1 VQAEVR
7 KNLDAGI
14 KLVGPECAIPLQ
26 TSIENLKAI
35 PAAVDDWAREHRN

>member
-1 VQAEVR
+1 MR

-26 TSIENLKAI
+26 TPLDNLKAI
-35 PAAVDDWAREHRN
+35 PAAVADWSGQHPN